1 MTLQWLFGMALAVVS
16 WLLLRDE
23 PQPQPVTPRRFSGGA
38 IG

>member
-1 MTLQWLFGMALAVVS
+1 MTLQWLFGMTLAFVS

-23 PQPQPVTPRRFSGGA
+23 PQPATPRRFSGGA